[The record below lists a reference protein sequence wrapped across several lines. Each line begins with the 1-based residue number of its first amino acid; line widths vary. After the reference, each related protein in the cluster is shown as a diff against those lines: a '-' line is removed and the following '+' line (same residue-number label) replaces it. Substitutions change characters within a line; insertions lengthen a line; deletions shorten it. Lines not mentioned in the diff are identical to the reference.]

1 MTIAALLLTSAFA
14 AGLKI
19 RDAAAPAAASP
30 AAAPAGGPAAAGP
43 AAAPPPPIRPGVV
56 VRITKSHEQLMASF
70 KGTPIRHVPEM
81 EEMLGKDFVVKEMKY
96 GGAGLS
102 SPDGTQKDTWYFP
115 LAALTPWMETAAAKR
130 PPVAGAAAKVVGTPT
145 RAQVDLAPPGRDEA
159 PWDYHVKGKHLM
171 DPIAPRYNEQVDL
184 EKSGMPLPPWMKV
197 KQVAT
202 VECME
207 KMHKDP
213 KHICGPEHYINYNLV
228 TPTPTTAKPLTEK
241 DAKALKN
248 RIKHLESKVKSLT
261 PEEPKKTEVKF
272 EIPGMKE
279 YKMGSS
285 SDVEKYGAPKDRS
298 NKKMKVGIRKPSNQ
312 GLNTAQGNSEEKKG
326 ESDEVVH
333 EKKKKGDVVHAKK
346 KASSK

>member
-14 AGLKI
+14 AGLRL
-19 RDAAAPAAASP
+19 RDVAAPAAASP
-30 AAAPAGGPAAAGP
+30 AAAPSAAPAAGP
-43 AAAPPPPIRPGVV
+43 AAPVAPIRPGIV

-81 EEMLGKDFVVKEMKY
+81 EEMLGKDFVVKEMKH

-102 SPDGTQKDTWYFP
+102 SPNGGQAGTWYFP
-115 LAALTPWMETAAAKR
+115 LAALTPWSETADAKK
-130 PPVAGAAAKVVGTPT
+130 PPIAGSAAKVVGMPT
-145 RAQVDLAPPGRDEA
+145 RAQVDLAPPGRGDA
-159 PWDYHVKGKHLM
+159 PWDYRVKGKHLM

-184 EKSGMPLPPWMKV
+184 EKSAMPLPPWMKV

-213 KHICGPEHYINYNLV
+213 KHICGPEHYINYNAV

-241 DAKALKN
+241 DAKVLKN
-248 RIKHLESKVKSLT
+248 RIKTLESKVKSLT
-261 PEEPKKTEVKF
+261 PEEPKEPKKERVEFK
-272 EIPGMKE
+272 IPGVKE
-279 YKMGSS
+279 FKMGSS

-298 NKKMKVGIRKPSNQ
+298 NKKMKVGVKATNQ
-312 GLNTAQGNSEEKKG
+312 GLNTAQGNSEKKKG
-326 ESDEVVH
+326 EAEVVH
-333 EKKKKGDVVHAKK
+333 EKKEKKGDVVHAKK
-346 KASSK
+346 KASTK